1 VGLAHGA
8 RGNISCSVL
17 PVSTLRDSQAKRH
30 RTQSRPE
37 QRPRGRCTAAARHDV
52 VRLAP
57 EGLHVDVPPDGVL
70 VALART
76 AGRRGARSGP
86 RRTHS
91 VTTPPAGD
99 PPSIAL
105 QFEEPAWNS
114 PVRLRLDS
122 CWLMQWIPPPPA
134 AMSLTGT
141 EPPAGLGT
149 PTEPSRRRA
158 QHRARRIRA

>member
-1 VGLAHGA
+1 
-8 RGNISCSVL
+8 
-17 PVSTLRDSQAKRH
+17 
-30 RTQSRPE
+30 
-37 QRPRGRCTAAARHDV
+37 V
-52 VRLAP
+52 VRLVP
-57 EGLHVDVPPDGVL
+57 EGPHVDVPPDGVL

-114 PVRLRLDS
+114 PVRLRLGFLLADAVDS
-122 CWLMQWIPPPPA
+122 
-134 AMSLTGT
+134 T
-141 EPPAGLGT
+141 PAGGYV
-149 PTEPSRRRA
+149 A
-158 QHRARRIRA
+158 DGY